1 MVWLVAPGIGIDRHW
16 LLWSICTIIPRG
28 VLPSALVLLGM
39 PDRPARRR
47 LSRVVVTQVCGAPRV
62 SRVALI
68 AWSPALPVS
77 KVSRACSSRRWGAAA
92 GCSVWVGNWDW
103 RAVGCEDA
111 MPGLLRDTGVVM
123 DNLQKPGSRWL
134 LASMS
139 IGGARAASFLG
150 VRGCRVDGMAP
161 CLPPSTSPLPSF

>member
-28 VLPSALVLLGM
+28 LLPSALVLLGM

-62 SRVALI
+62 SRVALM
-68 AWSPALPVS
+68 ASSPALPVS

-92 GCSVWVGNWDW
+92 GCSVWVGTWDW
-103 RAVGCEDA
+103 RAGGWGGPAAAVLAG
-111 MPGLLRDTGVVM
+111 PGGLM
-123 DNLQKPGSRWL
+123 KKPQ
-134 LASMS
+134 
-139 IGGARAASFLG
+139 
-150 VRGCRVDGMAP
+150 
-161 CLPPSTSPLPSF
+161 